1 MQDVPQNPPGLLRG
15 LSARLL
21 VLTIGFVMLSE
32 VLIYAPSV
40 ARYRLDFLRERVNMA
55 YLASLALK
63 ATPNLEVSDD
73 LEQELLTKAAVHV
86 IVLKRPEIRTLMLT
100 EAMPPSVDASF
111 DLRTAGY
118 AELLLQGIA
127 TVLNDGQRVIRV
139 IDHFPDGTP
148 GAIEL
153 LIDERP
159 LVEAIREYSVNVL
172 KLSVMISITT
182 ATLVYLALHILIVRP
197 MRRLTSGMA
206 RFRQSPEEGSIEAP
220 RKRRGDEIGDTE
232 REFLHLQTEVR
243 RALRQKTRL
252 ATLGGAVSK
261 INHDLRNML
270 ATAQLVSD
278 RLTESDDPA
287 VRRIAPTLV
296 RSIDRAVSLCTE
308 TLNFGRA
315 EDAEPRR
322 SLFPLAELAD
332 DVANSAGLS
341 FRNDIVFHNRVAG
354 GLIAEADREQ
364 LFRALLNLVRNAA
377 EALPGGGDIVISA
390 ALADG
395 RLAIEVSDTGPGL
408 PEKARERLFQPFA
421 GSARAGGT
429 GLGLVIARD
438 LVRAHGGD
446 LSLATTGSHGATFRI
461 ELPGQ
466 PSGIKRE
473 LRVVS

>member
-1 MQDVPQNPPGLLRG
+1 MQDAIPKPPSLLRG

-21 VLTIGFVMLSE
+21 LLTIGFVMLSE

-40 ARYRLDFLRERVNMA
+40 ARFRVDFLRERVNMA

-63 ATPNLEVSDD
+63 ATPNFEVSDD
-73 LEQELLTKAAVHV
+73 LEQELLIKAGVHV
-86 IVLKRPEIRTLMLT
+86 IVLRRPEIRTLMLT
-100 EAMPPSVDASF
+100 EAMPPSFDASY
-111 DLRTAGY
+111 DLRRASY
-118 AELLLQGIA
+118 LDLLLDGVA
-127 TVLNDGQRVIRV
+127 AVLRDQQRVIRV
-139 IDHFPDGTP
+139 VDHFPDGTP

-153 LIDERP
+153 LLDEPP
-159 LVEAIREYSVNVL
+159 LIQAVRDYSVNIL
-172 KLSVMISITT
+172 RLSVLISVVT
-182 ATLVYLALHILIVRP
+182 AGLVYLALHILIVRP
-197 MRRLTSGMA
+197 MHRLAIGMA
-206 RFRQSPEEGSIEAP
+206 RFRAAPEDDAIEAP
-220 RKRRGDEIGDTE
+220 RRARGDEIGDAE
-232 REFLHLQTEVR
+232 RQFQHLQTELR

-278 RLTESDDPA
+278 RLTQSDDPT

-322 SLFPLAELAD
+322 GHFPLAELAD
-332 DVANSAGLS
+332 DVASSAGLS
-341 FRNDIVFHNRVAG
+341 FRGDITFHNRVPND
-354 GLIAEADREQ
+354 LIAYADREQ

-377 EALPGGGDIVISA
+377 EALQGGGSIALSA
-390 ALADG
+390 EMQGG
-395 RLAIEVSDTGPGL
+395 RLVIEVADTGPGL
-408 PEKARERLFQPFA
+408 PEQARERLFRPFA
-421 GSARAGGT
+421 GSARAGGI

-438 LVRAHGGD
+438 LVRAHGGE
-446 LSLATTGSHGATFRI
+446 LSLAGTGEQGTSFRI
-461 ELPGQ
+461 VLPGQ
-466 PSGIKRE
+466 IAGLRRE